1 MIGTFINVGGILL
14 GGLLGLTVG
23 RHLSARGQ
31 QRLRMLLVLL
41 TVYAGFSLIWQSLHL
56 PVGHA
61 AGQLGIAL
69 LSLMLGSLLG
79 NLLGLQR
86 LTNQAGKWARERFA
100 AAAKGN
106 SAPTGQAAADR
117 GTDGFLTCALLFCIG
132 PMAIVGAVQD
142 GLNGDW
148 RILAVKGLLDGLATM
163 GFVATFGW
171 TPLLAALP
179 VFVYQGLLTLGAH
192 ALAPVITE
200 PEMKDSLGL
209 TGGFIVATVSLVI
222 LDLRKVPLANYLPAL
237 VIAPLLTRWWL

>member
-1 MIGTFINVGGILL
+1 MIGTWLNVGGILL
-14 GGLLGLTVG
+14 GGLVGLTLG
-23 RHLSARGQ
+23 RHLTARGQ

-79 NLLGLQR
+79 SLLGLQR
-86 LTNQAGKWARERFA
+86 LTHRAGKWARERFSKA
-100 AAAKGN
+100 AET
-106 SAPTGQAAADR
+106 TGQPATSAATR
-117 GTDGFLTCALLFCIG
+117 RSDGFVTCTLLFCIG

-171 TPLLAALP
+171 SPLLAALP
-179 VFVYQGLLTLGAH
+179 VFVYQGLLTVGAH
-192 ALAPVITE
+192 ALAPVVSE
-200 PEMKDSLGL
+200 PAVRDSLGL
-209 TGGFIVATVSLVI
+209 TGGFIVATISLVI
-222 LDLRKVPLANYLPAL
+222 LDLRRVPLANYLPAL
-237 VIAPLLTRWWL
+237 VLAPLLTRWWM

>member
-1 MIGTFINVGGILL
+1 MIGTWLNVGGILL
-14 GGLLGLTVG
+14 GGLVGLTLG
-23 RHLSARGQ
+23 RHLTARGQ

-69 LSLMLGSLLG
+69 LSLMLGSLVG

-86 LTNQAGKWARERFA
+86 LTNRAGKWARERFSKA
-100 AAAKGN
+100 AET
-106 SAPTGQAAADR
+106 TGQPAASAATR
-117 GTDGFLTCALLFCIG
+117 RSDGFVTCTLLFCIG

-171 TPLLAALP
+171 SPLLAALP
-179 VFVYQGLLTLGAH
+179 VFVYQGLLTVGAH
-192 ALAPVITE
+192 TLAPVVTE
-200 PEMKDSLGL
+200 PAVRDSLGL

-237 VIAPLLTRWWL
+237 VLAPLLTRWWM

>member
-79 NLLGLQR
+79 NLMGLQR

-100 AAAKGN
+100 AAQGGA
-106 SAPTGQAAADR
+106 APSRHAAAAR
-117 GTDGFLTCALLFCIG
+117 RTDGFLTCTLLFCIG

-148 RILAVKGLLDGLATM
+148 RVLAVKGLLDGLATM

-179 VFVYQGLLTLGAH
+179 VLVYQGLLTVGAH

-200 PEMKDSLGL
+200 PALKDSLGL